1 MVLPDKENSLVE
13 DDEIPFKCDICNLGF
28 IRKDI
33 LDKHKSAVHES
44 ARKSSNIQGGNYTS
58 VLRFQ
63 NFIEFLR

>member
-33 LDKHKSAVHES
+33 LDKHKSAVHEN
-44 ARKSSNIQGGNYTS
+44 AKNSSNIQGGNYTS
-58 VLRFQ
+58 VHRFTKLYR
-63 NFIEFLR
+63 IS

>member
-58 VLRFQ
+58 VLRFSKLYR
-63 NFIEFLR
+63 IP